1 MALAQGQRIGDRYTL
16 VGRLGGGGMADVWLA
31 DDEMLGRRVALKFL
45 HERYAQDTQ
54 FVERFRREAQA
65 AAGLQHPNVVGVYD
79 RGETEG
85 RHWIAMEY
93 VEGASLKDL
102 IARGLTVGEAVE
114 IVRQVLAGTKF
125 AHERGIIHRDLKP
138 HNVLVD
144 RQGRARVVDFG
155 IARAGAS
162 EITQTGS
169 VLGTAQ
175 YLSPEQAQGLETS
188 ATSDLYSIGVILYE
202 ALTGRVPFEAESP
215 VAVALK
221 QISEQPRRPSEL
233 NPQVPPALDA
243 VVLRALAKDPANR
256 FQTADEFLAA
266 LDAAEVDPSGGDAL
280 AAAVAETPPPAD
292 DERPWWKRWWV
303 IALAVLALLLAGV
316 AAFAL
321 TRPENGRVPNVLEDS
336 VQVARGKIEGAGFEF
351 AQRPEPACSPQNT
364 VTEQDP
370 QAAAEAEEGSTVTV
384 TVSLGLTRNVPD
396 VEGELEAAAA
406 KRIDEEE
413 LVADSEER
421 SSRKVAPGRVIE
433 TVPAVGAEV
442 ECDSTVTMSV
452 SKGANTIAVP
462 DLFGSQQE
470 VAEAQLRDLG
480 LIPNVDTRDADES
493 AGTVIDQ
500 DPGRWD
506 RAAPQRPGD
515 DRRLQRGRLG
525 DRPRR
530 RRPVGGL
537 GAHEPRQPGAL
548 GRRGRAGDRGPVRR
562 RPGAPAGPDARLAGA
577 QRRPGD
583 DRRRRLRR
591 AGGADHDHHL
601 DDPGH
606 DHHIALM
613 KVALISGGRS
623 SEHDVSLRSG
633 ASVAAGLREAGHEVV
648 EVLIERDG
656 RWMAD
661 GEEVEM
667 RAGGRSA
674 RLRRR
679 LPGPSRPL
687 RRGRHGPGAARVA
700 RRRLRGPER
709 ARRGRGDGQ
718 ARLQAAA
725 RLLGPAPGRV
735 LRGRRARLARAR
747 RRNGAGRCG

>member
-303 IALAVLALLLAGV
+303 IGLAVLALLLAGV

-321 TRPENGRVPNVLEDS
+321 TRPG
-336 VQVARGKIEGAGFEF
+336 
-351 AQRPEPACSPQNT
+351 RPECPTSSAIRSRSPGTRSRTPGSSSLSVPRRPAAPNRT

-370 QAAAEAEEGSTVTV
+370 PAAAEAEEGSTVTA
-384 TVSLGLTRNVPD
+384 TVSLGLVIAVPD
-396 VEGELEAAAA
+396 VVGEPEPAASE
-406 KRIDEEE
+406 RLEEE
-413 LVADSEER
+413 QLLARER
-421 SSRKVAPGRVIE
+421 AAVVPQGRRPVSVISTE
-433 TVPAVGAEV
+433 PEAGSEV
-442 ECDSTVTMSV
+442 ECESTVTMFV
-452 SKGANTIAVP
+452 SKGANTITLP
-462 DLFGSQQE
+462 NLIGTQQE
-470 VAEAQLRDLG
+470 VAESQLTRLG
-480 LIPNVDTRDADES
+480 LIPTSTS
-493 AGTVIDQ
+493 ATPTSPEGTVIGQ
-500 DPGRWD
+500 DPGPESELLR
-506 RAAPQRPGD
+506 D
-515 DRRLQRGRLG
+515 DQVTIVVSSGAG
-525 DRPRR
+525 SVIVPDV
-530 RRPVGGL
+530 VGQSEDS
-537 GAHEPRQPGAL
+537 A
-548 GRRGRAGDRGPVRR
+548 
-562 RPGAPAGPDARLAGA
+562 
-577 QRRPGD
+577 
-583 DRRRRLRR
+583 
-591 AGGADHDHHL
+591 
-601 DDPGH
+601 
-606 DHHIALM
+606 
-613 KVALISGGRS
+613 RS
-623 SEHDVSLRSG
+623 SL
-633 ASVAAGLREAGHEVV
+633 ASRGLSVDVV
-648 EVLIERDG
+648 EQETED
-656 RWMAD
+656 
-661 GEEVEM
+661 
-667 RAGGRSA
+667 RS
-674 RLRRR
+674 
-679 LPGPSRPL
+679 
-687 RRGRHGPGAARVA
+687 
-700 RRRLRGPER
+700 
-709 ARRGRGDGQ
+709 DD
-718 ARLQAAA
+718 
-725 RLLGPAPGRV
+725 GRV
-735 LRGRRARLARAR
+735 LQQAPTPGSRVRSGDQVTIVV
-747 RRNGAGRCG
+747 GVFVEPEEPTTTTTSTIPDTTTTSP